1 MLGGRRHESGRR
13 ECARPPTHKNN
24 TPKGYLGQSSVGAGR
39 GGGGGG
45 LRAIKSTPLL
55 QVNWGE
61 VEHIYKGNYNE
72 AVTMEHV
79 FSRPKN
85 MEPKWNYNGSLMELL
100 CSIQVPCL
108 IHVKFVES
116 Q

>member
-1 MLGGRRHESGRR
+1 MRPSPHPQKQHPEGVLRAIKRRRG
-13 ECARPPTHKNN
+13 AR
-24 TPKGYLGQSSVGAGR
+24 
-39 GGGGGG
+39 GGGG